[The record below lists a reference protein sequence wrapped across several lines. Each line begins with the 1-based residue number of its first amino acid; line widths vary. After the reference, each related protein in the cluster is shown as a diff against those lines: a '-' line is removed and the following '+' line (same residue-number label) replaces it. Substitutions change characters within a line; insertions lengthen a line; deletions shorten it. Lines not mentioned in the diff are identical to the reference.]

1 MRVSII
7 TVVLNGE
14 RVLAETLRSLTAQ
27 IDCEIEHIVIDGG
40 SSDGT
45 LAVVRDFPQLQ
56 SRIVSEADGGPYDAM
71 NKGIALASGEIVA
84 FLNAGDRYRDA
95 RVTRQVVQA
104 FEDPTVDL
112 VLGGVSIHAP
122 FDVQRVL
129 RRYAV
134 DSWSPSQLLHGIA
147 PPHPGA
153 FYRKSLFDSVG
164 VFDPTYRIAGDFEL
178 FVRLCLN
185 SAHRYRLLDGLVAD
199 MPTGGLSARGVT
211 SLLQNTREMRRA
223 LVANGYPSSWL
234 KLFWRLPSK
243 WWAGRCD

>member
-14 RVLAETLRSLTAQ
+14 RVLAETLRSLVEQ

-40 SSDGT
+40 SLDGT
-45 LAVVRDFPQLQ
+45 LAIVRDFPRLR
-56 SRIVSEADGGPYDAM
+56 SRVVSEADGGPYDAM
-71 NKGIALASGEIVA
+71 NKGIALATGEIVA

-95 RVTRQVVQA
+95 RVVRQVVQA
-104 FEDPTVDL
+104 FEEPTVDL

-122 FDVQRVL
+122 FDVRRVL

-134 DSWSPSQLLHGIA
+134 DSWSPSQLLHGMA

-153 FYRKSLFDSVG
+153 FYRKSVFDSVG
-164 VFDPTYRIAGDFEL
+164 VFDATYRIAGDFEL

-185 SAHRYRLLDGLVAD
+185 STHRYRLLDGLVAD
-199 MPTGGLSARGVT
+199 MPTGGLSARGFT
-211 SLLQNTREMRRA
+211 SVLQSTREMRRA
-223 LVANGYPSSWL
+223 LAANGCPSSWL
-234 KLFWRLPSK
+234 KLLWRLPSK